1 MKKINFL
8 FAFLLSMMGAT
19 QAWADELTVYG
30 NGDLSASTTYSTI
43 IPIEG
48 NFQVSGDTFDK
59 FGYQKCEFVIPA
71 DKLSAMS
78 GTMIHQ
84 IKFYTYETSSFTFES
99 TFQVFLKEVDNI
111 TLSEYLG
118 TTDATTVYEGTLSVS
133 SSNLTIDFSAPYSY
147 NGGNLLIGIYVKDL
161 VPTSFK
167 FYNFIGETNT
177 YSSTYWDHDSSDMS
191 YVEGEEQSFV
201 PKTTFTYS
209 ESSYA
214 IINQVMLP
222 GDFNGWQGT
231 QNELVYDEASKSYK
245 GVLDLSNT
253 TENQKFKLLVKA
265 EGVANDIWLG
275 WPEKTAGK
283 LTIDAPEGWV
293 YDYSN
298 DNLYLMNS
306 TTDFKTYNITATWRA
321 SEDASTGWTLK
332 IEGKDDRRN
341 TYTATFTNNAAWSEV
356 YAYAWSGDGDAAV
369 KFLGNYPGT
378 KLTEKNGNVYTLT
391 FKARQQP
398 EHILFSDGTD
408 ANKTS
413 DLTFTN
419 GGEYNNGE
427 LHTYTATM
435 TFTNDAWD
443 KVYAYAFTGDGDAAK
458 KYLGAWPGTELTAEN
473 GVYTVTIEATEAPAY
488 IIFTDNN
495 GQQTDDLVFVD
506 GNAYEVYYKVP
517 GIDLYWTSSTF
528 SLPDEW
534 TYDSEA
540 GWAGYG
546 YATAKGGNMVY
557 AENYWQAHN
566 TNTTSIVTN
575 LVGVSDTND
584 LLTISAY
591 RWSYASTG
599 EAILNVYKSKDKE
612 NWELVKAFN
621 ESEISS
627 SLTELQVTGVEAGNY
642 YFKFEINNVAFDYFY
657 GFSLA
662 KPMTLALDETAN
674 ENEVVAGTY
683 DEVTVAFTMQAG
695 KFAAICL
702 PFATTTSALGEGV
715 KAWEFVDYENGNIK
729 LIEVTE
735 LDGSFPYVVY
745 AENGISGLNFQ
756 NVTIESDRTGETYN
770 NGVSFLGTYTRMPA
784 GTLIGK
790 YGVTPAGK
798 IQKAGSGASMKAFRA
813 YFDGITQ
820 GAKLVFDG
828 EIIGEATGIDTI
840 ENAAQTGELYDLQGR
855 RVLNAQKGLYIQ
867 NGKKFVVK

>member
-1 MKKINFL
+1 MRKINFL

-19 QAWADELTVYG
+19 QAWADETLSLTYG
-30 NGDLSASTTYSTI
+30 ADDMVSEHYGTYIPFRGYNADDNFQKSEFILSATELASMNGKLITKMQFQTYESTSSINPT
-43 IPIEG
+43 
-48 NFQVSGDTFDK
+48 
-59 FGYQKCEFVIPA
+59 
-71 DKLSAMS
+71 
-78 GTMIHQ
+78 
-84 IKFYTYETSSFTFES
+84 IKFYLQEVSSNEVSTSFTGIE
-99 TFQVFLKEVDNI
+99 T
-111 TLSEYLG
+111 
-118 TTDATTVYEGTLSVS
+118 ATKVYEGSISVS
-133 SSNLTIDFSAPYSY
+133 SDKHMTIAFNEPYLY
-147 NGGNLLIGIYVKDL
+147 NGGNLLVTCHLTAKSTVTGAHI
-161 VPTSFK
+161 
-167 FYNFIGETNT
+167 NFIGGPTSTNAAVFGMSS
-177 YSSTYWDHDSSDMS
+177 YSLS
-191 YVEGEEQSFV
+191 YLTSGTINQFL
-201 PKTTFTYS
+201 PNITFTY
-209 ESSYA
+209 ETPA
-214 IINQVMLP
+214 VVNQVMLP
-222 GDFNGWQGT
+222 GEFNGWQGT

-253 TENQKFKLLVKA
+253 TDNQKFKLLVKA
-265 EGVANDIWLG
+265 EGVADDIWLG

-517 GIDLYWTSSTF
+517 GIDLYWTTSTF

-534 TYDSEA
+534 TYDSES

-557 AENYWQAHN
+557 AANYWQEHN

-599 EAILNVYKSKDKE
+599 ETILNVYKSKDKE

-621 ESEISS
+621 ESEIGS
-627 SLTELQVTGVEAGNY
+627 SLTELQVSGVEAGNY

-662 KPMTLALDETAN
+662 KPMTLALDEAAT
-674 ENEVVAGTY
+674 ENQVVAGTY

-702 PFATTTSALGEGV
+702 PFATTTTALGEGV
-715 KAWEFVDYENGNIK
+715 KAWAFTSYTDGNID
-729 LIEVTE
+729 LSTTTD
-735 LDGSFPYVVY
+735 LAAATPYIVY
-745 AENGISGLNFQ
+745 AENGIDGLTFQ
-756 NVTIESDRTGETYN
+756 NVTIESNEAGKVVQGAATFQGSY
-770 NGVSFLGTYTRMPA
+770 VKMAA
-784 GTLIGK
+784 GTMTGK

-798 IQKAGSGASMKAFRA
+798 IQKAGLGASMKAFRA
-813 YFDGITQ
+813 YFEGITQ
-820 GAKLVFDG
+820 NAKLVCDG
-828 EIIGEATGIDTI
+828 MIIGEATGIDTI

-855 RVLNAQKGLYIQ
+855 RVMNAQKGLYIQ

>member
-1 MKKINFL
+1 MRKINFL

-19 QAWADELTVYG
+19 QAWADELTVFDG
-30 NGDLSASTTYSTI
+30 SAQSEGA
-43 IPIEG
+43 PI
-48 NFQVSGDTFDK
+48 
-59 FGYQKCEFVIPA
+59 
-71 DKLSAMS
+71 
-78 GTMIHQ
+78 
-84 IKFYTYETSSFTFES
+84 YTYDIDTKGRARSEFIVPKEMIAEMAGCNITSMSFYLTSPS
-99 TFQVFLKEVDNI
+99 TKAASWGGVNFWVYVKEVDDNSL
-111 TLSEYLG
+111 TTYLAAAGGVDVYKGQIDATQG
-118 TTDATTVYEGTLSVS
+118 TTM
-133 SSNLTIDFSAPYSY
+133 TINFQNVFPYSG
-147 NGGNLLIGIYVKDL
+147 NKNLLIGIYNETTGSYEKIEYYGDDSGSTGVSIYGDGAYESSINKS
-161 VPTSFK
+161 SFR
-167 FYNFIGETNT
+167 
-177 YSSTYWDHDSSDMS
+177 
-191 YVEGEEQSFV
+191 
-201 PKTTFTYS
+201 PKTTFTYETS
-209 ESSYA
+209 GEKA
-214 IINQVMLP
+214 VINQVMLP

-275 WPEKTAGK
+275 WPEKTASK

-517 GIDLYWTSSTF
+517 GIDLYWTTSTF

-534 TYDSEA
+534 TYDSAA

-557 AENYWQAHN
+557 AANYWQEHN

-621 ESEISS
+621 ESEIGS
-627 SLTELQVTGVEAGNY
+627 SLSELQVSGVEAGNY

-662 KPMTLALDETAN
+662 KPMTLALDETST
-674 ENEVVAGTY
+674 ENQVVAGTY

-702 PFATTTSALGEGV
+702 PFATTTTALGEGV
-715 KAWEFVDYENGNIK
+715 KAWAFTGYTDGNID
-729 LIEVTE
+729 LSTTTE
-735 LDGSFPYVVY
+735 LAAATPYIVY
-745 AENGISGLNFQ
+745 AENGINGLTFQ
-756 NVTIESDRTGETYN
+756 NVTIESNEAGKVEQGAAKFQGSY
-770 NGVSFLGTYTRMPA
+770 VKMAA
-784 GTLIGK
+784 GTMTGK

-798 IQKAGSGASMKAFRA
+798 IQKAGPGASMKAFRA
-813 YFDGITQ
+813 YFEGITQ

-840 ENAAQTGELYDLQGR
+840 EDAAQAGELYDLQGR
-855 RVLNAQKGLYIQ
+855 RVMNAQKGLYIQ
-867 NGKKFVVK
+867 NGKKVVMK